1 MQINW
6 FTVIAQ
12 VVNFL
17 VLVWLLRRF
26 LYKPI
31 LDAIDERENKISS
44 QLLDAESK
52 KAEATKEKDEF
63 IRKNELFDK
72 EKDELMTNVQNDVK
86 SIKIKM
92 LEEARIEANTL
103 RTKLEDTFQ
112 IMQESAHGEIAQM
125 TQNEVF
131 AIARKTLADL
141 SSVSLEEQSTRVFIK
156 KIKDLS
162 EEERKQF
169 IEAFKSDDS
178 NILVQS
184 TFGLD
189 DKMQNDIVIAVNE
202 ILGNK
207 PNIQFKTSPTLISGV
222 ELSTSGYKVA
232 WSISEYLNSL
242 EHNIHQKT
250 KEKSEVI
257 AENK

>member
-52 KAEATKEKDEF
+52 KAEASKEKDEF
-63 IRKNELFDK
+63 IHKNELFDK
-72 EKDELMTNVQNDVK
+72 QKDELLIKVQNDVK
-86 SIKIKM
+86 AIKIKM
-92 LEEARIEANTL
+92 LEEARMEANTL
-103 RTKLEDTFQ
+103 RKKLEDTYQ
-112 IMQESAHGEIAQM
+112 SMQESAHGELAQM

-141 SSVSLEEQSTRVFIK
+141 STVSLEEQSTLVFIK
-156 KIKDLS
+156 KIQNLS

-169 IEAFKSDDS
+169 IEAFKSDDTKMV
-178 NILVQS
+178 VQS

-189 DKMQNDIVIAVNE
+189 AKMQNDIVSVVHE
-202 ILGNK
+202 ILSDK
-207 PNIQFKTSPTLISGV
+207 PDIQFKTSPTLINGI
-222 ELSTSGYKVA
+222 ELSTSGFKVS
-232 WSISEYLNSL
+232 WSITEYLNSL
-242 EHNIHQKT
+242 EQNIYKKT
-250 KEKSEVI
+250 KEKTDLI